1 MLKQPNNK
9 KKISMEE
16 EIVKY
21 SHLCQ
26 LIRLYEKQLIST
38 CHLPTITK
46 LNGVLLP
53 KFIIP
58 LRFNGTILQ
67 KQSMK

>member
-1 MLKQPNNK
+1 MLFEHYEN
-9 KKISMEE
+9 
-16 EIVKY
+16 
-21 SHLCQ
+21 
-26 LIRLYEKQLIST
+26 EKQLIAT

-46 LNGVLLP
+46 FNCVLLP

-67 KQSMK
+67 KQSIR